1 MKLATGTERIAALTI
16 LAMCVALVI
25 AGYQLLYWDGYA
37 PASGFAPVWVGLAGI
52 ALAALMLLQV
62 GRQGFGDEANLPS
75 RSELGRVLSTVAGL
89 GLFVAAAP
97 WLGMICAAFL
107 LMLFMLIVVL
117 RRPPIACIATA
128 VATTLIVYGVFVAWL
143 QVPLPRGIFGI

>member
-52 ALAALMLLQV
+52 ALAGLMLLQI
-62 GRQGFGDEANLPS
+62 GRQGVAEEANLPN
-75 RSELGRVLSTVAGL
+75 RSELTRVLLTVAAL
-89 GLFVAAAP
+89 WLFVAAAP
-97 WLGMICAAFL
+97 WLGMISAAFM
-107 LMLFMLIVVL
+107 LMLFMLLVVL

-128 VATTLIVYGVFVAWL
+128 VVTTLIVYGVFVAWL
-143 QVPLPRGIFGI
+143 QVPLPRGVFGI